1 MPVGLVRALAERA
14 AQHEPLLELLG
25 RLHVVHE
32 ATTCC
37 VSTGEARLLA
47 FLALRAGEDDR
58 RHVAGSLWPDVDE
71 VRAAGNLRTTLWRL
85 NALPMPL
92 VTVDRSTVALRPEVL
107 VDVRLLCEWAA
118 RAISGELHAEDY
130 AHTPWD
136 VGRLDLLPGWQDDWL
151 VLERERIRQRL
162 LHALECMAGALIGQ
176 GRHPEAVE
184 VALIAVSADPLR
196 ESAQRLLIEA
206 HLAEG
211 NWGEARRCFTEHC
224 GLLDR
229 ELGVRP
235 SPRLVALLDRA
246 VAFHPGA
253 SLA

>member
-1 MPVGLVRALAERA
+1 MPVGLVRALAARA
-14 AQHEPLLELLG
+14 AHHEPLLELFG
-25 RLHVVHE
+25 RVHVVHE
-32 ATTCC
+32 STTCC

-47 FLALRAGEDDR
+47 FLALRSGEDDR
-58 RHVAGSLWPDVDE
+58 RHVAGTLWPDVDE
-71 VRAAGNLRTTLWRL
+71 ARAAGNLRSTLWRL

-118 RAISGELHAEDY
+118 RVISGDLDAEDY

-162 LHALECMAGALIGQ
+162 LHALECMAAALIAQ
-176 GRHPEAVE
+176 GRYAEAVE
-184 VALIAVSADPLR
+184 VALIAVSGDALR

-211 NWGEARRCFTEHC
+211 NWAEARRCFAEHRD
-224 GLLDR
+224 LLDR
-229 ELGVRP
+229 ELGVQP
-235 SPRLVALLDRA
+235 SPRLLELLA
-246 VAFHPGA
+246 VAANPGTRVG
-253 SLA
+253 